1 MMKGIFLRILAL
13 CLVSVL
19 VCGMTAC
26 TPQNSGELSSG
37 VSSGKNSSTASTGD
51 IDSPTSSSGSSGA
64 TQTSSGTES
73 DTSSITNA
81 SSQTASSEESKP
93 QYKEEEWRLHHQDY
107 KLIAFTFDDGPESSS
122 ASDKY
127 PSVKL
132 ANLFEQYHGG
142 ATFFL
147 IGSTLEKNGPAI
159 PKYILSKGS
168 ELASHS
174 YNHATSAQMKN
185 MTPAQ
190 LRKEILGCSDLL
202 EKMVGV
208 RPKFFRAGNYA
219 KCTGMWELL
228 KEEKVSAIFSYKGF
242 SDYVGGKDTADSIAK
257 YLTETD
263 IPDGAIMGMHSN
275 NMNFA
280 TPDGLEKALPI
291 LYEKGYRFCTLS
303 ELFELRGITYD
314 DVPQFCYIS
323 RVGVDA
329 VGQADIR
336 GQIQEN

>member
-1 MMKGIFLRILAL
+1 MKVKIPRVVAL
-13 CLVSVL
+13 CVAAIL
-19 VCGMTAC
+19 VCGIAAC
-26 TPQNSGELSSG
+26 TPQNSAQLSSG
-37 VSSGKNSSTASTGD
+37 ASSGKNSSVASTGD
-51 IDSPTSSSGSSGA
+51 VDSPASSSGSSAVTQSGSGA
-64 TQTSSGTES
+64 ES
-73 DTSSITNA
+73 DASSITDA

-107 KLIAFTFDDGPESSS
+107 KLIAFTFDDGPEGTTV
-122 ASDKY
+122 SDKY

-147 IGSTLEKNGPAI
+147 IGSTLERNGPAI

-174 YNHATSAQMKN
+174 YNHATSAQMQK
-185 MTPAQ
+185 MSEAE
-190 LRKEILGCSDLL
+190 LRKEILGCSDLV

-257 YLTETD
+257 YLTESD

-303 ELFELRGITYD
+303 ELFELRGITYN